1 MKLPRRITIGK
12 KKYDVVVADYGPHK
26 GCMGG
31 VSYDSK
37 LIHIG
42 TRSWYSNRRFKTEE
56 VADTFWHEV
65 THAILQDMNH
75 KLEADEKFVTAFA
88 NRLTKVITKAE
99 F

>member
-1 MKLPRRITIGK
+1 MKIPRRITIGK
-12 KKYDVVVADYGPHK
+12 KKYDVIVADRGPIK

-31 VSYDSK
+31 VSYDNK

-42 TRSWYSNRRFKTEE
+42 MRSWRTNKRYKQEE
-56 VADTFWHEV
+56 ITDTFWHEV
-65 THAILQDMNH
+65 THAILQDMGH

>member
-1 MKLPRRITIGK
+1 MKIPRRITVGK
-12 KKYDVVVADYGPHK
+12 KKYDVIVTDRGPHK

-31 VSYDSK
+31 VSYDDK
-37 LIHIG
+37 LIQIG
-42 TRSWYSNRRFKTEE
+42 TRSWYSSKRFKAED

-65 THAILQDMNH
+65 THAILQDMGH